1 MKPARCAEKTLRKCV
16 PDGFAPQW
24 SFVVERH
31 FPDACAKRRKNDSM
45 RARDSPLVLGVSM
58 EPEKGKWRYETEE
71 ERFCA
76 ANDGEQSKET
86 FTDKVGDAGELP

>member
-1 MKPARCAEKTLRKCV
+1 
-16 PDGFAPQW
+16 
-24 SFVVERH
+24 
-31 FPDACAKRRKNDSM
+31 
-45 RARDSPLVLGVSM
+45 M